1 LVIVKKLLVFSSIFA
16 ALLLSSSVAA
26 SAQMPSNIPSNIPGF
41 DPSKMQGMPDIS
53 KIPGMPSMPKM
64 GLAGKYTNAKWGLE
78 VTIPKGYSGM
88 EMSQGDSL
96 SLMLTEGTGGSFGGD
111 MSKAIIVSASK
122 IKPNASP
129 TDIPAEYKNKCK
141 APQLSSA
148 DINGKKFSVIVAECV
163 IDGNNLVSKIYQVI
177 VEGTNYAVIGMS
189 SNGVPSST
197 LDDVAK
203 TLVINKV
210 TKSSDSD
217 KKAKPSTNAS
227 PKATDKTKAT
237 GKKTPQPSAK
247 ASPKATD
254 KTVATGKKT
263 TSTAASAPVKD
274 AVVEMA
280 KGTAT
285 NTKCGDQ
292 CFVPN
297 KVTISA
303 GGTVTWKN
311 VDSAGHFAAA
321 ADGKTFDTGM
331 VNAGASSAPTTIK
344 TAGTYDYMCMV
355 HPWMKGTVVVQ

>member
-1 LVIVKKLLVFSSIFA
+1 MKKLLVFSSIFA

-41 DPSKMQGMPDIS
+41 DPSKMQGMPDIA
-53 KIPGMPSMPKM
+53 KMPGMPSMPKM

-163 IDGNNLVSKIYQVI
+163 IDGNKLVSKIYQVI

-217 KKAKPSTNAS
+217 KNAKPSAKAS

-280 KGTAT
+280 KGTAS

-292 CFVPN
+292 CFVPS

-311 VDSAGHFAAA
+311 VDSAGHFATSS
-321 ADGKTFDTGM
+321 DGKTFDTGM